1 MRALSSPV
9 DFLVPMATTVIPKSW
24 TAAMMDHDFTT
35 TLVGYPTTPLHCDMD
50 DKWDRRRLAG
60 IRLRSRRDAGG
71 PIKGLDA
78 YRVQAPK

>member
-1 MRALSSPV
+1 
-9 DFLVPMATTVIPKSW
+9 
-24 TAAMMDHDFTT
+24 
-35 TLVGYPTTPLHCDMD
+35 MD